1 MFFNFLLEKHCS
13 ACDKLDRSH
22 ATGDNVL
29 NSNRLFCSCSELK
42 SFYFK
47 STILLRIMQTTALV
61 VLFTAT
67 VSTLFLVRNSSIFN
81 TDINTVI
88 TGYANTQKGL
98 DELNSKREQEQFAQ
112 QTIFLE
118 NDSK

>member
-22 ATGDNVL
+22 TTGDNVL
-29 NSNRLFCSCSELK
+29 NSNRSFCSCSELK